1 MQKSKTS
8 LPDINVWLALVSER
22 HVHHGV
28 ARQWFLQLSPQC
40 AAFCR
45 VTQMGFLRL
54 LTNSRVM
61 KEETLDQ
68 KQAWEVYERLRRNN
82 RAFFADEPIELEDHW
97 KRLTQSAFPGQG
109 RWTDAYLAAF
119 ALGHGLVLVSFD
131 RDFSRITGLEVT
143 LLGTGSNPSR
153 RTQDKGYN
161 S

>member
-22 HVHHGV
+22 HVHHRK
-28 ARQWFLQLSPQC
+28 AREWFLELPPQC

-61 KEETLDQ
+61 REDTLNQ
-68 KQAWEVYERLRRNN
+68 KQAWEVYERLRRNS
-82 RAFFADEPIELEDHW
+82 RVFFTDEPIELEDNW
-97 KRLTQSAFPGQG
+97 KRLTRAAFPGQG

-119 ALGHGLVLVSFD
+119 ALGHGLLLVSFD
-131 RDFSRITGLEVT
+131 RDFGKMTGLQVT
-143 LLGTGSNPSR
+143 LLGADS
-153 RTQDKGYN
+153 
-161 S
+161 